1 VYSSEN
7 KRKLIHRQLSL
18 SGTISELSVCAATGF
33 VSMLLF
39 SFYLAQ
45 ARTNRNF
52 PNIWL
57 FFSPSAASQFNGD
70 LEAKLMQAMA
80 ASNMAEPRRTS
91 QFSEISLG

>member
-1 VYSSEN
+1 
-7 KRKLIHRQLSL
+7 
-18 SGTISELSVCAATGF
+18 
-33 VSMLLF
+33 MLLF

-45 ARTNRNF
+45 AR
-52 PNIWL
+52 L
-57 FFSPSAASQFNGD
+57 AVLSPSAASQFNGD